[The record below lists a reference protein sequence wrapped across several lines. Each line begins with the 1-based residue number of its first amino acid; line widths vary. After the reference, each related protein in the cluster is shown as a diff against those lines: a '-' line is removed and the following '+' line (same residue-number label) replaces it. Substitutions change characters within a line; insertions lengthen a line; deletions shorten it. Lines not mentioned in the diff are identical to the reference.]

1 VQHHPWQRYRNTTE
15 LAPCWPKQSHPY
27 HPTVTP
33 AATELTTI
41 KYKDHFEG
49 LDKLK
54 AETAGL

>member
-1 VQHHPWQRYRNTTE
+1 MHHTHDDDENDLSKE
-15 LAPCWPKQSHPY
+15 FHKQSHPY

-33 AATELTTI
+33 AITELTTI